1 MSALHQ
7 LLFAKKNASK
17 SSSNGEIDAIESETR
32 KQSVEL
38 GSILIA
44 SALSRIF
51 IKVGWCENILS
62 IGCYYIVIVY
72 AVAVLCYL
80 VLNSC
85 GI

>member
-7 LLFAKKNASK
+7 LLFQKKK
-17 SSSNGEIDAIESETR
+17 SRIANKCNSNGEIDATESEAR

-38 GSILIA
+38 GSIQIA

-62 IGCYYIVIVY
+62 IRCYYIVIVY
-72 AVAVLCYL
+72 AVAVSF
-80 VLNSC
+80 V
-85 GI
+85 I